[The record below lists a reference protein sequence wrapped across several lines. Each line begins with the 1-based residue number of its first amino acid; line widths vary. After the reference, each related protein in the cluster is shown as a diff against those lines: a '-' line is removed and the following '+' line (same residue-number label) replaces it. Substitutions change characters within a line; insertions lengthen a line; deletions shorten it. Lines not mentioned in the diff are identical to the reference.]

1 MLEEFMFC
9 LGSLPSFVPEKGPKA
24 TLSSRGKRGTGLPKE
39 GAKDIVV
46 FKKIR
51 DNSRN
56 NIE

>member
-1 MLEEFMFC
+1 MLEGFIFC
-9 LGSLPSFVPEKGPKA
+9 AGSLPSFVPEKGPKS

>member
-39 GAKDIVV
+39 GAKGLLYLG
-46 FKKIR
+46 
-51 DNSRN
+51 
-56 NIE
+56 